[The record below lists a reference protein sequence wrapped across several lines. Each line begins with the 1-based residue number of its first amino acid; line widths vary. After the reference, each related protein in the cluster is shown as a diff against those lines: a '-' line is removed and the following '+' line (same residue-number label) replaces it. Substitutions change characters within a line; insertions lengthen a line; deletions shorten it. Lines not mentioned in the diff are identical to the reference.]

1 MQTNPRERDPMMSE
15 SPDVDVLIVGMG
27 PTGLTAAL
35 ALAQQGLTVRAVSR
49 WHWLANSP
57 RAHITNQR
65 AMEVYRDLGIEEEAT
80 KQGTPWDLMGDTPVA
95 VTMAGTEIARMQT
108 WGTGDLRRGDYLQA
122 SPCPL
127 LDIPQPYIEPVIL
140 NAAAH
145 AGARFVFNTEYI
157 SHVQHENHVIATFE
171 DLITGHRY
179 DVFAR
184 YLIGADGARSQ
195 TVEQLGLPLHGHMAR
210 AGQAYI
216 RFRGDLSAYLDVRP
230 SVLNWFVN
238 SAGAFGE
245 IGLGSLRNVRPWND
259 WMCGFGF
266 DMTQGEPSMSNE
278 EAAEKIRAIVG
289 DPDFDPEIV
298 DIMIWY
304 VNQQYAT
311 EYGRERVYC
320 AGDAV
325 HRHPPSSGLGLNTCV
340 QDAHNLAWK
349 LAYVV
354 KGYAGEGL
362 LATYSDERAPVGKQ
376 IVERANQS
384 RLDYA
389 PLRAALSVPDAPD
402 PLAAGLARVQ
412 APTPEGAVARQAL
425 REALE
430 LKDYEFNAEGVELNQ
445 RYDSR
450 AVIPES
456 GAGREEFTRDP
467 QLYVQATTR
476 PGAKLPHAWLVG
488 ERKSKISTLDVVG
501 KGKFTLITGLSG
513 TAWTQA
519 ADCLDLPFL
528 RVVVIDA
535 DGARDLYANWQRIR
549 EIEEN
554 GALLVRPDGFVA
566 WRHLSAITGT
576 DEAEAALRQALAQIL
591 DRPGLLSVRP
601 TEIKSGRA
609 ASRC

>member
-1 MQTNPRERDPMMSE
+1 VERDLTMSE

-27 PTGLTAAL
+27 PTGLTSAL
-35 ALAQQGLTVRAVSR
+35 ALARQGVSVRANSR

-65 AMEVYRDLGIEEEAT
+65 AMEVYRDLGIEDEAT
-80 KQGTPWDLMGDTPVA
+80 KQGVPWDLMGDTPVA
-95 VTMAGTEIARMQT
+95 VTMAGEEIARMQT
-108 WGTGDLRRGDYLQA
+108 WGTGHLRRGDYLQA

-145 AGARFVFNTEYI
+145 AGARFAFNTEYL
-157 SHVQHENHVIATFE
+157 SHVQHSEGVVATFR
-171 DLITGHRY
+171 DLLTGHEY
-179 DVFAR
+179 DVSAR
-184 YLIGADGARSQ
+184 YLIGADGARSGI
-195 TVEQLGLPLHGHMAR
+195 VEQLELPMHGHLAR

-216 RFRGDLSAYLDVRP
+216 RFRGDLSRYLDTRP

-266 DMTQGEPSMSNE
+266 DMSHGEPTMSNA
-278 EAAEKIRAIVG
+278 EAVEKVRSIVG
-289 DPDFDPEIV
+289 EPDFEPEIV

-304 VNQQYAT
+304 VNQQYAS
-311 EYGRERVYC
+311 EYGRGRVFC
-320 AGDAV
+320 GGDAV

-349 LAYVV
+349 LAYVIQ
-354 KGYAGEGL
+354 GHAGPGL
-362 LATYSDERAPVGKQ
+362 LDSYTAERAPVGRQ

-389 PLRAALSVPDAPD
+389 PLREALSVPDAAD
-402 PLAAGLARVQ
+402 PLAAGLARIK
-412 APTPEGAVARQAL
+412 APTPDGAAARQAL

-445 RYDSR
+445 RYTSH
-450 AVIPES
+450 AVIADADAEPEIF
-456 GAGREEFTRDP
+456 ARDP
-467 QLYVQATTR
+467 QLFVQATTR
-476 PGAKLPHAWLVG
+476 PGAKLPHTWLVG
-488 ERKSKISTLDVVG
+488 KDKKKISTLDVVG
-501 KGKFTLITGLSG
+501 RGRFTG

-519 ADCLDLPFL
+519 AQRLDLPFL
-528 RVVVIDA
+528 RNVVIDA

-549 EIEEN
+549 EIDED
-554 GALLVRPDGFVA
+554 GAILVRPDGVVA
-566 WRHLSAITGT
+566 WRHLHGVHS
-576 DEAEAALRQALAQIL
+576 DEEAESALRRALAQIL
-591 DRPGLLSVRP
+591 DRPSL
-601 TEIKSGRA
+601 A
-609 ASRC
+609 

>member
-1 MQTNPRERDPMMSE
+1 MSE
-15 SPDVDVLIVGMG
+15 SPEVDVLIVGMG
-27 PTGLTAAL
+27 PTGLTSAL
-35 ALAQQGLTVRAVSR
+35 ALARQGLTVRANSR

-95 VTMAGTEIARMQT
+95 VTMAGEEIARMQT
-108 WGTGDLRRGDYLQA
+108 WGTGYLRRGDYLQA

-145 AGARFVFNTEYI
+145 AGAKFMFNTEYI
-157 SHVQHENHVIATFE
+157 SHVQHPDRVVATFQ
-171 DLITGHRY
+171 DLITGHQY
-179 DVFAR
+179 EVAAR
-184 YLIGADGARSQ
+184 YLIGADGARSKIA
-195 TVEQLGLPLHGHMAR
+195 EQLDLPMHGHVAR

-216 RFRGDLSAYLDVRP
+216 RFRGDLSRYLDTRP

-238 SAGAFGE
+238 PAGAFGE
-245 IGLGSLRNVRPWND
+245 IGLGSLRNVRPWDD

-266 DMTQGEPSMSNE
+266 DMSKGELKMSNE
-278 EAAEKIRAIVG
+278 EAIEKVRSIVG
-289 DPDFDPEIV
+289 DPDFEPEIV

-304 VNQQYAT
+304 VNQQYAS
-311 EYGRERVYC
+311 EYGSGRVFC

-349 LAYVV
+349 LAYVI
-354 KGYAGEGL
+354 KGHAGPGL
-362 LATYSDERAPVGKQ
+362 LDSYTAERGPVGKQ

-389 PLRAALSVPDAPD
+389 PLRQALSVPDAANS
-402 PLAAGLARVQ
+402 LAAGLARVK
-412 APTPEGAVARQAL
+412 APTPEGAAARKAL

-445 RYDSR
+445 RYTSD
-450 AVIPES
+450 AVIADPDAE
-456 GAGREEFTRDP
+456 AEVFVRDP

-488 ERKSKISTLDVVG
+488 KDKKKVSTLDVVG
-501 KGKFTLITGLSG
+501 KGLFTLLTGLSG

-519 ADCLDLPFL
+519 AGRLDLPFL
-528 RVVVIDA
+528 RTVVIDTE
-535 DGARDLYANWQRIR
+535 GARDLYANWQRIR
-549 EIEEN
+549 EIEED
-554 GALLVRPDGFVA
+554 GVLLVRPDGFVA
-566 WRHLSAITGT
+566 WRHFGAVPDA
-576 DEAEAALRQALAQIL
+576 DEAESALRRALSEIL
-591 DRPGLLSVRP
+591 DRPDP
-601 TEIKSGRA
+601 
-609 ASRC
+609 C

>member
-1 MQTNPRERDPMMSE
+1 MTTHEPDPST
-15 SPDVDVLIVGMG
+15 PVDVDVLVVGMG

-35 ALAQQGLTVRAVSR
+35 ALAQQGLSVRGLTR

-65 AMEVYRDLGIEEEAT
+65 AMEVYRDLGIEDEAT

-95 VTMAGTEIARMQT
+95 VTMAGEEIARIQT
-108 WGTGDLRRGDYLQA
+108 WGTGYLRRGDYIQA

-127 LDIPQPYIEPVIL
+127 LDIPQPYIEPVLL

-145 AGARFVFNTEYI
+145 AGARFMFNTEYL
-157 SHVQHENHVIATFE
+157 SHVEVADRVIATCR
-171 DLITGHRY
+171 DRITGHEY
-179 DVFAR
+179 DVTTR
-184 YLIGADGARSQ
+184 HLIGADGARSQ
-195 TVEQLGLPLHGHMAR
+195 VAAELDLPMNGHMAR

-216 RFRGDLSAYLDVRP
+216 RFRGDLSQYLDRRP

-238 SAGAFGE
+238 QAGAFGE
-245 IGLGSLRNVRPWND
+245 IGLGSLRNVRPWNE

-266 DMTQGEPSMSNE
+266 DMTQGEPSMSDD
-278 EAAEKIRAIVG
+278 EAIAKVRSIVG
-289 DPDFDPEIV
+289 DDVFEPEIIE
-298 DIMIWY
+298 IMIWY

-311 EYGRERVYC
+311 VYSRGRVHC

-349 LAYVV
+349 IAYQV
-354 KGYAGEGL
+354 KGWAGRGL
-362 LATYSDERAPVGKQ
+362 LDSYTDERAPVGKQ

-389 PLRAALSVPDAPD
+389 PLREALQVPGSSDPVADGIVRLRAA
-402 PLAAGLARVQ
+402 
-412 APTPEGAVARQAL
+412 TPEGATARKAL

-445 RYDSR
+445 RYESA
-450 AVIPES
+450 AVIADRDTDPEIF
-456 GAGREEFTRDP
+456 ARDP

-488 ERKSKISTLDVVG
+488 ADGRKLSTLDLVG
-501 KGKFTLITGLSG
+501 KGHVTLLTGLSG
-513 TAWTQA
+513 TSWIEA
-519 ADCLDLPFL
+519 AERLGLPFL
-528 RVVVIDA
+528 RTVVIDA
-535 DGARDLYANWQRIR
+535 PGAQDLYANWQRVR
-549 EIEEN
+549 EIEED

-566 WRHLSAITGT
+566 WRHTGQIS
-576 DEAEAALRQALAQIL
+576 DVDRAEAELRGALAQIL
-591 DRPGLLSVRP
+591 DRPDL
-601 TEIKSGRA
+601 A
-609 ASRC
+609 ATDR